1 MPNPIAR
8 IRAFWTN
15 HGEWVLLGIV
25 FALALNAGYGLAARE
40 FQKTVLEM
48 QDQNQEELARE
59 KSYLRAVIDKKNDD
73 IRRLQGIQGDLAK
86 DASGTAKSS
95 TEALKSISESAN
107 SPK

>member
-1 MPNPIAR
+1 MPNPVAR

-15 HGEWVLLGIV
+15 HGEWVLLGVV

-40 FQKTVLEM
+40 FQTTVLVLQE
-48 QDQNQEELARE
+48 QNQVELAQE
-59 KSYLRAVIDKKNDD
+59 KKYLREVIDKKNED